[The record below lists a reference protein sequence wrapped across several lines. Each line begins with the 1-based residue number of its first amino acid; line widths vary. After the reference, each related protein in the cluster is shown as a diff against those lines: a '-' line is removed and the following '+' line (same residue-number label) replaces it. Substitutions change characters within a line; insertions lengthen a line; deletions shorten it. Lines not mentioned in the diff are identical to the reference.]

1 MHGKGVRLGT
11 PFFFY
16 WDKIGGDMDLIAK
29 IKDWL
34 WEATKILA
42 LVVAVSVLVSI
53 LFGTSAP
60 FFGNVLTNIEP
71 VIQTLGSEGLA
82 VIIALIIILGVWRGR
97 S

>member
-1 MHGKGVRLGT
+1 
-11 PFFFY
+11 
-16 WDKIGGDMDLIAK
+16 MDLIAK
-29 IKDWL
+29 IKNWL
-34 WEATKILA
+34 WEATKVLA

>member
-1 MHGKGVRLGT
+1 
-11 PFFFY
+11 
-16 WDKIGGDMDLIAK
+16 MDLIAK

-82 VIIALIIILGVWRGR
+82 VIIALIIILGVWKGR

>member
-1 MHGKGVRLGT
+1 
-11 PFFFY
+11 
-16 WDKIGGDMDLIAK
+16 MDLLTK
-29 IKDWL
+29 LKNWL

-82 VIIALIIILGVWRGR
+82 VIIALIIILGVWKGR

>member
-1 MHGKGVRLGT
+1 
-11 PFFFY
+11 
-16 WDKIGGDMDLIAK
+16 MDLLTK
-29 IKDWL
+29 LKNWL

-60 FFGNVLTNIEP
+60 FFGYVLTNIEP

-82 VIIALIIILGVWRGR
+82 VIIALIIILGVWKGR